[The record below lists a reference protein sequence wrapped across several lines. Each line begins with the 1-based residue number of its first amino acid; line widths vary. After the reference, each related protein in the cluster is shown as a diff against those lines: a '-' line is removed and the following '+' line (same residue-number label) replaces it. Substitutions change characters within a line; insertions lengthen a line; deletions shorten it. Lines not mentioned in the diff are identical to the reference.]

1 MKIKVGLLGMGN
13 VGTGTYKTLDMNR
26 EKIFDST
33 GLDIEISKVLVNDTS
48 KDRGIKLPSEKLTQN
63 PDDIFLDKN
72 IDIVVEL
79 IGGIEPASEFMLKAM
94 ENGKHVVTA
103 NKAAVAANYDKLI
116 NTAYKNKVMLRYEAS
131 VGGGIPIINALT
143 TALTSNDFEEI
154 LGIVNGTTNY
164 IMTQMTEYGLEYSD
178 VLKVAQEKGF
188 AEADPTAD
196 VEGIDVANK
205 LSILMAIVFGIRIS
219 PDDIPREGITK
230 ISKDDITFANN
241 FGYKIKLLC
250 TARKSDN
257 KLECHVQPA
266 FVPLSHPLASV
277 SNEFNAVFVKG
288 NAVDDLMFYGKGA
301 GPLPTGSAVMGDIIE
316 ISSSIAKGSA
326 FDSAPAKINEK
337 LEYLGE
343 GSNKYYVRLSVTDLP
358 GTLGKISTSF
368 GDAGIS
374 VQSCMQVGSF
384 DKDCKTVPV
393 IFILREVTRDLLN
406 KTLDKIVSNHDSVEK
421 VDSVISVID

>member
-33 GLDIEISKVLVNDTS
+33 GLDIEITKVLVNDTS

-337 LEYLGE
+337 LEYVGE

>member
-33 GLDIEISKVLVNDTS
+33 GLDIEITKVLVNDTS

-337 LEYLGE
+337 LEYVGE

-406 KTLDKIVSNHDSVEK
+406 RTLDKIVSNHDSVEK

>member
-33 GLDIEISKVLVNDTS
+33 GLDIEITKVLVNDTS

-301 GPLPTGSAVMGDIIE
+301 GPMPTGSAVMGDILE

-337 LEYLGE
+337 LEYVGE